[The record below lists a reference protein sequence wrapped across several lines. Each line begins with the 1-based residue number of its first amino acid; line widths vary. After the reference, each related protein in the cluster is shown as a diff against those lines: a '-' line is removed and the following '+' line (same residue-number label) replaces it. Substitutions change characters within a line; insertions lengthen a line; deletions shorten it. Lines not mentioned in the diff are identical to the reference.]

1 MIWKRYRNEM
11 IVLATFILMLAALAY
26 KSSEVNKLD
35 NVKQEVDKS
44 IEQIG
49 EIIALKKQWGN
60 ENLTK
65 RVLQIKKSI
74 SPEKIKTFNIKS
86 KKLFASL
93 KGLSDSEVN
102 RIILKLENTAVQIV
116 KLDVKRK
123 NGNYDMEI
131 KCKW

>member
-26 KSSEVNKLD
+26 KSSEINKLD
-35 NVKQEVDKS
+35 NVKQGVDKS

-74 SPEKIKTFNIKS
+74 SPEKIKTFNVKS

-93 KGLSDSEVN
+93 KSLSDSEVN